1 MIDMSEREWEYP
13 YDLFIKSM
21 AQKIRNINDK
31 KLKEYN
37 LSSSQASLLELLER
51 GIRNDEEITR
61 KVMEKVLKLKGPSI
75 TNLINGL
82 KSKGYI
88 IRSTGVTDARTF
100 QIEITPKGY
109 QLVREMEE
117 VFEETEQQMLKGM
130 TEEEKKTFLNLLIRA
145 YKNLGGD

>member
-1 MIDMSEREWEYP
+1 MSEREWEYP
-13 YDLFIKSM
+13 YDLFIKSI
-21 AQKIRNINDK
+21 AQLIRSINDK

-88 IRSTGVTDARTF
+88 IRSTGITDARTF

-130 TEEEKKTFLNLLIRA
+130 TEEEKKTFLDLLIRA

>member
-1 MIDMSEREWEYP
+1 MSEREWEYP

-21 AQKIRNINDK
+21 AQKIRSINDK

-88 IRSTGVTDARTF
+88 IRSTGITDARTF

-130 TEEEKKTFLNLLIRA
+130 TEEEKKTFLDLLIRA

>member
-1 MIDMSEREWEYP
+1 MNKREWEYP
-13 YDLFIKSM
+13 YDLFIKSI
-21 AQKIRNINDK
+21 AQKIRSINDK

-37 LSSSQASLLELLER
+37 LSSSQASLLEILER
-51 GIRNDEEITR
+51 GVRNGEEITR
-61 KVMEKVLKLKGPSI
+61 KNMEKLLKLKGPSI

-82 KSKGYI
+82 KGKGHI

-117 VFEETEQQMLKGM
+117 VFGETEQQMLKGM
-130 TEEEKKTFLNLLIRA
+130 TEEEKKVFLDLLIRA
-145 YKNLGGD
+145 YKNLGGE

>member
-1 MIDMSEREWEYP
+1 M
-13 YDLFIKSM
+13 FIKSI
-21 AQKIRNINDK
+21 AQKIRTINDK

-37 LSSSQASLLELLER
+37 VSSSQASLLELIER

-88 IRSTGVTDARTF
+88 IRSTGANDARTF

-130 TEEEKKTFLNLLIRA
+130 TEEQKKTFLELLITA

>member
-1 MIDMSEREWEYP
+1 MSERDWEYP

-37 LSSSQASLLELLER
+37 ISSSQASLLELLER

-82 KSKGYI
+82 KSKDYI
-88 IRSTGVTDARTF
+88 IRSTGVNDARTF

-130 TEEEKKTFLNLLIRA
+130 TEEEKKTFLDLLIRA

>member
-1 MIDMSEREWEYP
+1 MSERDWEYP

-37 LSSSQASLLELLER
+37 ISSSQASLLELLER

-61 KVMEKVLKLKGPSI
+61 KVMEKVLKLRGPSI

-88 IRSTGVTDARTF
+88 IRSTGVNDARTF

-117 VFEETEQQMLKGM
+117 VFEETEQQILKGM
-130 TEEEKKTFLNLLIRA
+130 TEEEKKTFLDLLIRA

>member
-1 MIDMSEREWEYP
+1 MSGREWEYP
-13 YDLFIKSM
+13 YDLFIKSI
-21 AQKIRNINDK
+21 AQKIRSINDK

-51 GIRNDEEITR
+51 GIRNNEEITR
-61 KVMEKVLKLKGPSI
+61 KDMEKVLKLKGPSI
-75 TNLINGL
+75 TSLINGL

-88 IRSTGVTDARTF
+88 IRSTGINDARTF

-130 TEEEKKTFLNLLIRA
+130 SAEQKKIFLDLLITA

>member
-1 MIDMSEREWEYP
+1 MSEREWEYP
-13 YDLFIKSM
+13 YDLFIKSI
-21 AQKIRNINDK
+21 AQKIRSINDK

-75 TNLINGL
+75 TSLINGL
-82 KSKGYI
+82 RSKGYI
-88 IRSTGVTDARTF
+88 IRSTGVNDARTF

-130 TEEEKKTFLNLLIRA
+130 TNEEKKTFLDLLFRA
-145 YKNLGGD
+145 YENLGGD

>member
-1 MIDMSEREWEYP
+1 MSEREWEYP

-21 AQKIRNINDK
+21 AQLIRSINDK

-61 KVMEKVLKLKGPSI
+61 KVMEKVLKVKGPSI

-100 QIEITPKGY
+100 QIEITSKGY

-130 TEEEKKTFLNLLIRA
+130 TEVEKKTFLDLLIRA

>member
-1 MIDMSEREWEYP
+1 MSEREWEYP
-13 YDLFIKSM
+13 YDLFIKSI
-21 AQKIRNINDK
+21 AQLIRSINDK

-88 IRSTGVTDARTF
+88 IRSTGITDARTF

-130 TEEEKKTFLNLLIRA
+130 TEEEKKTFLDLLLRA
-145 YKNLGGD
+145 YKNLDGD

>member
-1 MIDMSEREWEYP
+1 MNKREWEYP
-13 YDLFIKSM
+13 YDLFIKSI
-21 AQKIRNINDK
+21 AQKIRSVNDK

-37 LSSSQASLLELLER
+37 LSSSQASLLEILER
-51 GIRNDEEITR
+51 GVRNGEEITR
-61 KVMEKVLKLKGPSI
+61 KNMEKLLKLKGPSI

-117 VFEETEQQMLKGM
+117 VFGETEQQMLKGM
-130 TEEEKKTFLNLLIRA
+130 TEEEKKVFVDLLIRA

>member
-1 MIDMSEREWEYP
+1 MSEREWEYP

>member
-1 MIDMSEREWEYP
+1 MSERDWEYP

-37 LSSSQASLLELLER
+37 ISSSQASLLELLER

-88 IRSTGVTDARTF
+88 IRSTGVNDARTF

-130 TEEEKKTFLNLLIRA
+130 TEEEKKTFLDLLIRA